1 VSFTEVPCARAGGT
15 AALVVLDVT
24 VAPGEF
30 DVAAIARVADFWRNY
45 HGRDFVRATEMPGAP
60 DIIGVEGTLRE
71 GEILG
76 FVYSAAD
83 SAVHLQGLSACLPRR
98 AIED

>member
-1 VSFTEVPCARAGGT
+1 
-15 AALVVLDVT
+15 VT
-24 VAPGEF
+24 PAPAEF
-30 DVAAIARVADFWRNY
+30 DVGAIARVGDFWKTY

-60 DIIGVEGTLRE
+60 EIVGVEGILRD
-71 GEILG
+71 GEVLG

-98 AIED
+98 AIDD